1 MLVPL
6 SPSAALFIL
15 LFYQNKV
22 LGLPKS
28 SSKLKNLAVD
38 YVETDAKM
46 IQQMVDMIFSFGG
59 LGFQE
64 IETSRYL
71 VDILKKK
78 PGPWFKRES
87 QGCPLHLHRIS
98 RLTAYQKFFS
108 VEIISSA

>member
-46 IQQMVDMIFSFGG
+46 IQQMVDMIFSFGE

-71 VDILKKK
+71 VDILKKNRV
-78 PGPWFKRES
+78 PG
-87 QGCPLHLHRIS
+87 S
-98 RLTAYQKFFS
+98 RGNLRDAHCIFTAL
-108 VEIISSA
+108 VG

>member
-28 SSKLKNLAVD
+28 SSELKNLAVD

-71 VDILKKK
+71 VDILKKNRVK
-78 PGPWFKRES
+78 G
-87 QGCPLHLHRIS
+87 S
-98 RLTAYQKFFS
+98 RGNLRDAHCIFTAL
-108 VEIISSA
+108 VG